1 MNVKELT
8 NVLSWLPEDTEDRIG
23 DVAEQDDLH
32 CSLGKVVH
40 RNGVVV
46 LVTGSDEIWKDE
58 TLASL
63 VLSETLYPTEEEE
76 SED

>member
-8 NVLSWLPEDTEDRIG
+8 QVLSSLPEDTELRIG

-40 RNGVVV
+40 RNGVVI
-46 LVTGSDEIWKDE
+46 LITGSDEIWKDE

-63 VLSETLYPTEEEE
+63 VLSETLWPKADE

>member
-1 MNVKELT
+1 MNAGELIA
-8 NVLSWLPEDTEDRIG
+8 VLAAMNPNEEVRIG

-46 LVTGSDEIWKDE
+46 LITGNDEIWKDE

-63 VLSETLYPTEEEE
+63 VLSETLWPKEEE
-76 SED
+76 SEA

>member
-1 MNVKELT
+1 MNAGELIA
-8 NVLSWLPEDTEDRIG
+8 VLAAMSPTTEVRIG

-40 RNGVVV
+40 RNGVVI
-46 LVTGSDEIWKDE
+46 LVTGPDEIWKDE

-63 VLSETLYPTEEEE
+63 VLSETLWPKEDE

>member
-8 NVLSWLPEDTEDRIG
+8 QVLSSLPEDTEIRIG

-40 RNGVVV
+40 RNGVAV
-46 LVTGSDEIWKDE
+46 LITGSDEIWKDE

-63 VLSETLYPTEEEE
+63 VLSETLWPKEDE

>member
-8 NVLSWLPEDTEDRIG
+8 QVLSSLPEDTEIRIG

-46 LVTGSDEIWKDE
+46 LITGSDEIWKDE

-63 VLSETLYPTEEEE
+63 VLSETLWPKEDE

>member
-1 MNVKELT
+1 MNIKELIA
-8 NVLSWLPEDTEDRIG
+8 VLQQLPDDTEVRIG

-40 RNGVVV
+40 RNGVAV

-63 VLSETLYPTEEEE
+63 VLSETLWPREEE
-76 SED
+76 SET

>member
-8 NVLSWLPEDTEDRIG
+8 QVLSSLPEDTELRIG

-40 RNGVVV
+40 RNGVVI
-46 LVTGSDEIWKDE
+46 LITGSDEIWKDE

-63 VLSETLYPTEEEE
+63 VLSETLWPKEDE